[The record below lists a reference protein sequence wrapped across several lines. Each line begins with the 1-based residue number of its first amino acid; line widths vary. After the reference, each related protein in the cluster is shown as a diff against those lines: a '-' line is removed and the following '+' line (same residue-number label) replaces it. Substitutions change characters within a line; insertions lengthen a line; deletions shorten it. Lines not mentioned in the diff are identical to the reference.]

1 MVFHNNNSLFCEISL
16 SLPLRERGLKS
27 DPVLLLVYTKNVAPF
42 AGAWI
47 EIGKYAFW
55 AGSGALSLPL
65 RERGLKLVDAR
76 QWLSDEVVA
85 PFAGAW
91 IEIEQEITALMEHP
105 SLPLRERGL
114 KYQ

>member
-1 MVFHNNNSLFCEISL
+1 MVFHNNNSLFCEILL
-16 SLPLRERGLKS
+16 SLPLRERGLKF
-27 DPVLLLVYTKNVAPF
+27 DRVFLPLFAKKVGPVGGGGF
-42 AGAWI
+42 
-47 EIGKYAFW
+47 EFGKYAFW

-105 SLPLRERGL
+105 SLPLRDRGL

>member
-1 MVFHNNNSLFCEISL
+1 MVQ
-16 SLPLRERGLKS
+16 SLPLRERGLKLA
-27 DPVLLLVYTKNVAPF
+27 DYGHFVIGTAVAPF

-47 EIGKYAFW
+47 EIGKVIAKKS
-55 AGSGALSLPL
+55 GSA
-65 RERGLKLVDAR
+65 
-76 QWLSDEVVA
+76 VA